1 MADALLSALLR
12 QALLLSLG
20 IALLAVA
27 RPMLNRAGPAVT
39 YAAWLLIPLLLVTA
53 ALPRPAQEP
62 VRLMLQAAELS
73 STAATS
79 PMPAAAA
86 ALGSDWPQIGMLL
99 WLAGTALTL
108 LAQWRR
114 QRKLE
119 GQGTCLPAGSSPA
132 LVGLLRPRIV
142 LPTDFEQRFTPAQQ
156 RLVLA
161 HEQMHLQR
169 LDNLW
174 SLLATLIVALHWW
187 NPLAW
192 WALRRLR
199 ADQELACDAAVLARE
214 PEARGVYAQALL
226 AAHDLN
232 DHAAP
237 LASRWITIHPLV
249 ERISMLNRPRPM
261 TRRHAALL
269 AAGLLLTSTLAWAAQ
284 ASEAPGKTD
293 APQVGIELELSLM
306 PRDGSAPI
314 PMGKTMRLITEAG
327 LPTAVSFQRDTP
339 DALHWD
345 LVIFP
350 TVTAPGQIRLVTM
363 SQDGT
368 PLRRGAVHADN
379 VAEGSWTER
388 RVASA
393 SGGPDLLMRRKA
405 SVLTDPLPQ
414 PQAQPGTR

>member
-1 MADALLSALLR
+1 MADAAWQLLLQ

-20 IALLAVA
+20 IALLALA
-27 RPMLNRAGPAVT
+27 RPALNRAGPAMT
-39 YAAWLLIPLLLVTA
+39 YAAWLLIPLLLATPV
-53 ALPRPAQEP
+53 LPRPTAEP
-62 VRLMLQAAELS
+62 VRLLLQAADLGGAV
-73 STAATS
+73 AAS
-79 PMPAAAA
+79 PLQASATVMGP
-86 ALGSDWPQIGMLL
+86 GWPRIGLLL

-108 LAQWRR
+108 GVQWRR
-114 QRKLE
+114 QHMLE
-119 GQGTCLPAGSSPA
+119 RQGPCLPAGSSPA
-132 LVGLLRPRIV
+132 LLGLLRPRIL
-142 LPTDFEQRFTPAQQ
+142 LPTDFEQRFTPAQR

-174 SLLATLIVALHWW
+174 SLLATLIAALHWW

-214 PEARGVYAQALL
+214 PEARDLYTQALL
-226 AAHDLN
+226 AAHGLT

-237 LASRWITIHPLV
+237 LASRWVTVHPLV
-249 ERISMLNRPRPM
+249 ERIAMLNHPRPM
-261 TRRHAALL
+261 TRRRGALL
-269 AAGLLLTSTLAWAAQ
+269 AAALLLTGTLAWAAQ
-284 ASEAPGKTD
+284 IPEAPSLTGAT
-293 APQVGIELELSLM
+293 QVDIELELSLL
-306 PRDGSAPI
+306 PHDGSAPV
-314 PMGKTMRLITEAG
+314 PLGKPMRLIAEAG
-327 LPTAVSFQRDTP
+327 LPTAVSFQRDT
-339 DALHWD
+339 LHWD
-345 LVIFP
+345 PVIFP

-368 PLRRGAVHADN
+368 PLQRGAVHADN

-405 SVLTDPLPQ
+405 NVRTGPLPQ
-414 PQAQPGTR
+414 LQALPATR

>member
-1 MADALLSALLR
+1 VADAAWNLLLQ

-20 IALLAVA
+20 IALLALA
-27 RPMLNRAGPAVT
+27 RPLLNRAGPALS
-39 YAAWLLIPLLLVTA
+39 YAAWLLIPLLLATA
-53 ALPRPAQEP
+53 ALPRPRQEP
-62 VRLMLQAAELS
+62 LRLLLQAADLG
-73 STAATS
+73 
-79 PMPAAAA
+79 PAAAA
-86 ALGSDWPQIGMLL
+86 APLLTAAAPAGPDWPRIGLLL
-99 WLAGTALTL
+99 WLAGAALTL
-108 LAQWRR
+108 LAQWRQQRMLDR
-114 QRKLE
+114 Q
-119 GQGTCLPAGSSPA
+119 GPCLPAGSSPA
-132 LVGLLRPRIV
+132 LVGLLRPRIL
-142 LPTDFEQRFTPAQQ
+142 LPADFEQRFTPAQQ

-174 SLLATLIVALHWW
+174 MLSATLIAALHWC

-214 PEARGVYAQALL
+214 PEARDLYTQALL
-226 AAHDLN
+226 AAHGLT

-237 LASRWITIHPLV
+237 LASRWVTVHPLV
-249 ERISMLNRPRPM
+249 ERIAMLNRPRPM
-261 TRRHAALL
+261 TRRRGTLLAAALL
-269 AAGLLLTSTLAWAAQ
+269 LTGTLAWAAQ
-284 ASEAPGKTD
+284 APEAPSLTG
-293 APQVGIELELSLM
+293 APQVDIELELSLL

-314 PMGKTMRLITEAG
+314 PVGKSMRLLTEAG
-327 LPTAVSFQRDTP
+327 LPTAVSVQR

-350 TVTAPGQIRLVTM
+350 TVTAPGKIRLVTM

-368 PLRRGAVHADN
+368 PLQRGAVHADN

-388 RVASA
+388 RLASA

-405 SVLTDPLPQ
+405 SVLAGPLPL
-414 PQAQPGTR
+414 AQPATR